1 MHHSIMLADDTSF
14 FLCIVTQNI
23 LEIANQEIKN
33 EWSSVNKLSLNAGKT
48 KHIFFH
54 KQKYKEN
61 VSLHLLDLTINN
73 ICQKKVDKLKFWMS
87 F

>member
-1 MHHSIMLADDTSF
+1 M
-14 FLCIVTQNI
+14 
-23 LEIANQEIKN
+23 
-33 EWSSVNKLSLNAGKT
+33 NKLSLNAGKT
-48 KHIFFH
+48 KHIFSH

>member
-1 MHHSIMLADDTSF
+1 MLHSIMFADDTSV

-23 LEIANQEIKN
+23 LEIANKEVIN
-33 EWSSVNKLSLNAGKT
+33 EWSSMNKLSLNAGKT

-61 VSLHLLDLTINN
+61 VPLHSLDLKINN
-73 ICQKKVDKLKFWMS
+73 ICQKKS
-87 F
+87 G